1 MYGLLFLPLMIWGS
15 ICFFRNRRKTAIY
28 QLCRAFGWISLC
40 VFPVP
45 FLAAARQSIEDFN
58 LGETLLLLLGA
69 PLTWPIFLGG
79 QTVIRIFED
88 NVKHWTGHR
97 RDTMFDNAHVF
108 FGLIL
113 VQVLLLSLL
122 VAWRFQQGKTWRD
135 PVVLGVGIFMAGNA
149 MLGMNWPW
157 YGD

>member
-1 MYGLLFLPLMIWGS
+1 MPRLWLDFTV
-15 ICFFRNRRKTAIY
+15 R
-28 QLCRAFGWISLC
+28 
-40 VFPVP
+40 FPVP

-108 FGLIL
+108 L
-113 VQVLLLSLL
+113 V
-122 VAWRFQQGKTWRD
+122 
-135 PVVLGVGIFMAGNA
+135 
-149 MLGMNWPW
+149 
-157 YGD
+157 